1 MALMEKIT
9 NLTPEQQD
17 KEEVLAHFETEII
30 PMSDDDMEAVAGGV
44 AVEPPPKSEQHKD

>member
-1 MALMEKIT
+1 MTLTQKIA

-17 KEEVLAHFETEII
+17 KEEVLAHFENGVI
-30 PMSDDDMEAVAGGV
+30 PMSDDDMDAVAGGV